1 MLHLRHLVAAVA
13 ICASGI
19 ANASS
24 IYFFGDSLSDTG
36 NISLIAPGN
45 PNVTPQTPYRPGQYT
60 DNLNQVWSAQYA
72 GLVGQSNAA
81 RPSLI
86 GGNNYAIAGART
98 YSLPTAPIGVDSQL
112 ASFRAD
118 LIKRNTTVTQADLFV
133 IMIGGND
140 LAQFVTGG
148 SQVGVATVLTNLSGQ
163 ISSLY
168 AQNNARQFIV
178 ANMPNFGATP
188 FFQNLNIPVEQRN
201 VVLANAEAARNAY
214 NAGFNQMIAGLSGQ
228 LSGISL
234 NVLDFTKLD
243 KLNLATYGITN
254 TKDTCFNYGPN
265 AAAVVGNKC
274 ASYAY
279 SDDFHPTSVVHSII
293 AQEALALVNVPV
305 PASVFLL
312 GFGLLGLIS
321 TRRTRQLA

>member
-1 MLHLRHLVAAVA
+1 MTFIKTFLAAVA
-13 ICASGI
+13 ITAVGI
-19 ANASS
+19 ANAGS

-36 NISLIAPGN
+36 NIGIIAPGN
-45 PNVTPQTPYRPGQYT
+45 PNVTPQTPYQPGQYT
-60 DNLNQVWSAQYA
+60 DNLGQVWSAQFA
-72 GLVGQSNAA
+72 AKLGQNAAA
-81 RPSLI
+81 RPSIL

-112 ASFRAD
+112 VSFRAD

-148 SQVGVATVLTNLSGQ
+148 SQIGVGTVLTNLSGQ

-188 FFQNLNIPVEQRN
+188 FFQNLPIEVRPT
-201 VVLANAEAARNAY
+201 VLANAETARNAY
-214 NAGFNQMIAGLSGQ
+214 NAGFNQMIAGLNAQ
-228 LSGISL
+228 LSGIDIDI
-234 NVLDFTKLD
+234 LDFTKLD
-243 KLNLATYGITN
+243 KLNLANFGITN

-265 AAAVVGNKC
+265 AAPVTGNKC
-274 ASYAY
+274 ASYQY
-279 SDDFHPTSVVHSII
+279 SDDFHPTSVVHSLI
-293 AQEALALVNVPV
+293 AQEAFALVNVPV

-312 GFGLLGLIS
+312 AFGFAGLVAA
-321 TRRTRQLA
+321 RRKNA

>member
-1 MLHLRHLVAAVA
+1 MKFIKPFFAALAIAAV
-13 ICASGI
+13 GV
-19 ANASS
+19 ANAGS

-36 NISLIAPGN
+36 NISIIAPGN
-45 PNVTPQTPYRPGQYT
+45 PNITPQTPYQPGQYT
-60 DNLNQVWSAQYA
+60 DNLGQVWSAQFA
-72 GLVGQSNAA
+72 AKLGQTATA
-81 RPSLI
+81 RPSIL

-112 ASFRAD
+112 ISFRSD

-148 SQVGVATVLTNLSGQ
+148 SQIGVSTVLTNLRGQ

-168 AQNNARQFIV
+168 TQNNARHFIV
-178 ANMPNFGATP
+178 ANMPDFGATP
-188 FFQNLNIPVEQRN
+188 FFQTLPSSVIV
-201 VVLANAEAARNAY
+201 NAEAARNAY
-214 NAGFNQMIAGLSGQ
+214 NAGFTQMIAGLGSQ
-228 LSGISL
+228 LNGIDL

-243 KLNLATYGITN
+243 KLNLASYGITN

-265 AAAVVGNKC
+265 AVAVTGNKC
-274 ASYAY
+274 ASYQY
-279 SDDFHPTSVVHSII
+279 SDDFHPTSVIHSLI

-312 GFGLLGLIS
+312 AFGFAGLIAA
-321 TRRTRQLA
+321 RRKQA